1 MLVVKRMNKKKFEF
15 SKLIIIFVGA
25 VTILVTAFT
34 MYMIWETKD
43 MMAFTYLIPAVF
55 TETASA
61 TGFYYWKAR
70 TENKIRMSKEIQKE
84 QIDTEIIDI
93 VNGFSND
100 DINY

>member
-1 MLVVKRMNKKKFEF
+1 MSAVKAMNKKKFEF

-84 QIDTEIIDI
+84 QIEEET
-93 VNGFSND
+93 VNVINNISD
-100 DINY
+100 DNMNY

>member
-1 MLVVKRMNKKKFEF
+1 MVKEMSKKKTEF

-70 TENKIRMSKEIQKE
+70 TENKIRMSKEVQSK
-84 QIDTEIIDI
+84 QIDTETVNI
-93 VNGFSND
+93 VNDLSND
-100 DINY
+100 NMSY

>member
-1 MLVVKRMNKKKFEF
+1 MNKKKFEF

-84 QIDTEIIDI
+84 QIEEET
-93 VNGFSND
+93 VNVINNISD
-100 DINY
+100 DNMNY